1 VIEDFLDPNGL
12 TIDDFCRYHGG
23 WLFGFVEALRRTG
36 VGSVLFLISRET
48 RRRVER
54 THEPTGAPV
63 VVLPSPH
70 AYRGMGRLM
79 VSPYARNAS
88 DSFGLRGAARVVGP
102 LLEPVRE
109 LAPYVATPVQRLVRE
124 LRRYNCA
131 ALVCQEYEFPRFDVC
146 VATTRRHGI
155 PCFGAFQGG
164 DYRRWRL
171 ERLIRPWAMRAC
183 DGLIVGP
190 AEERSRLA
198 SVYGIDPSHVHSIP
212 NPIDSDRFVP
222 GHRDRAREL
231 LGIPIEAGVVA
242 WHGRVDRWKKGV
254 DVLLEAWVAL
264 RARKWSRPLRLLLI
278 GDGPDRASV
287 REQIDADSLG
297 DVIFQDRFIHETDE
311 LALLLSAADVYAF
324 PSRHEGFPVAP
335 LEAMACGIPIVAAD
349 VSGIRDILPRG
360 ELDGGIVV
368 ARESSDRLAAA
379 LERLLREPGEARAL
393 GDRARLRAVE
403 GFSLDAVGRALRVTL
418 VPETP
423 DRA

>member
-1 VIEDFLDPNGL
+1 MIEDFLEPNGL

-36 VGSVLFLISRET
+36 VESVLFLISRET
-48 RRRVER
+48 RHRVER
-54 THEPTGAPV
+54 THEPTGVPV
-63 VVLPSPH
+63 VVLPSPR
-70 AYRGMGRLM
+70 AYRGVGRLM
-79 VSPYARNAS
+79 VSPYARKAS
-88 DSFGLRGAARVVGP
+88 DSFGLPGPVRLIGP

-109 LAPYVATPVQRLVRE
+109 IAPYVATPVRPLVRE

-146 VATTRRHGI
+146 VATARRHGI
-155 PCFGAFQGG
+155 ACFGAFQGG

-190 AEERSRLA
+190 ARERSRLA
-198 SVYGIDPSHVHSIP
+198 SVYGIDPAHVHSIP
-212 NPIDSDRFVP
+212 NPIDTDRFLP
-222 GHRDRAREL
+222 RHRDRARES
-231 LGIPIEAGVVA
+231 LGIPREAGVVA
-242 WHGRVDRWKKGV
+242 WHGRVDRWKKGL
-254 DVLLEAWVAL
+254 DVLLEAWAAL
-264 RARKWSRPLRLLLI
+264 RARTRSRPLRLLLI
-278 GDGPDRASV
+278 GDGPDRARI
-287 REQIDADSLG
+287 REQIDSDNLD
-297 DVIFQDRFIHETDE
+297 DVIFHDRFIHETKK
-311 LALLLSAADVYAF
+311 LSLLLSAADVYAF

-368 ARESSDRLAAA
+368 APESSDRLAEV
-379 LERLLREPGEARAL
+379 LERLLGDPREARAL
-393 GDRARLRAVE
+393 GDCARVRAVE